1 MNYYERHLGDYA
13 KDTAHL
19 SMMEHGAYT
28 LLLDR
33 YYSTEKGI
41 PEDQAHRVARARS
54 KEERAAVD
62 AVLAE
67 FFTLSDGV
75 WINRR
80 AEEEI
85 PLATARINAARVNG
99 KKGGRPKG
107 SKSGTQEKP
116 NGLSLGSENETQTK
130 AHQTP
135 DTSISSLRSEI
146 HTKHQDT
153 QGGASSTEF
162 GRVSA
167 LLRSAGVGDAGPG
180 NAKFRDLVE
189 AQVSDAEWLSGAE
202 VALSKGKGFVYL
214 LGVVEGRRRDVA
226 ETATGIHRGPI
237 PQQQRPAE
245 TAWQRSQR
253 ERVEEATGGLLTSRK
268 QSPID
273 QTTDTTN
280 AIAITLG

>member
-19 SMMEHGAYT
+19 SMIEHGAYT

-33 YYSTEKGI
+33 YYSTEAGI

-67 FFTLSDGV
+67 FFILQDGL
-75 WINRR
+75 WINGR

-85 PLATARINAARVNG
+85 PKALARISVAQVNG
-99 KKGGRPKG
+99 RKGGRPK
-107 SKSGTQEKP
+107 KDKTETNEKP
-116 NGLSLGSENETQTK
+116 SGLSAGSENETQTK

-146 HTKHQDT
+146 HTRHQDT

-167 LLRSAGVGDAGPG
+167 LLRSAGVGDASPG

-237 PQQQRPAE
+237 PQPQRPAE

-253 ERVEEATGGLLTSRK
+253 ERVEEATGGLLSKRH
-268 QSPID
+268 
-273 QTTDTTN
+273 TTTTTTEPTN
-280 AIAITLG
+280 VAAITLG